1 VTHLRDRCRR
11 AVEWAT
17 EDFPDIR
24 HFVVAGGVAANSEL
38 RSALELV
45 TGSAGLTLVCP
56 PPLLCTDN
64 GIMVAWAGIER
75 WIPLPLDN
83 IIDFHIL
90 QLALHASCQCSHV
103 QMLPQSINYLSIAT

>member
-1 VTHLRDRCRR
+1 MGIGEDAVQVRADIAASFQRVAVTHLRDRCRR
-11 AVEWAT
+11 AIEWAT
-17 EDFPDIR
+17 EDFPDIQR
-24 HFVVAGGVAANSEL
+24 FVVAGGVAANSEL

-75 WIPLPLDN
+75 WIPPILDVQY
-83 IIDFHIL
+83 IRF
-90 QLALHASCQCSHV
+90 SC
-103 QMLPQSINYLSIAT
+103 L